1 MRVYTS
7 VYDREKNSDKYIL
20 KAIKH
25 YFGEGVEFCRVNGVP
40 KIIPNES
47 RYISVTHTDTYIAIA
62 LSDKPVGIDSEMI
75 NERRNYRAIAKKMCW
90 NDDLSPTQFY
100 KKWTEYEARFKANI
114 GAIGAVRYFD
124 VFKGAIT
131 ALVSGDNE
139 LVEFYPLEQI
149 MTI

>member
-1 MRVYTS
+1 MRVYTC
-7 VYDREKNSDKYIL
+7 VYDREKSSDKYIL

-25 YFGEGVEFCRVNGVP
+25 YFGEGVEFCRINGAP

-62 LSDKPVGIDSEMI
+62 VSDKPVGIDAEMI

-100 KKWTEYEARFKANI
+100 KKWTEYEARFKAKI
-114 GAIGAVRYFD
+114 DVGVVRYYD

-131 ALVSGDNE
+131 AVVSGDNE